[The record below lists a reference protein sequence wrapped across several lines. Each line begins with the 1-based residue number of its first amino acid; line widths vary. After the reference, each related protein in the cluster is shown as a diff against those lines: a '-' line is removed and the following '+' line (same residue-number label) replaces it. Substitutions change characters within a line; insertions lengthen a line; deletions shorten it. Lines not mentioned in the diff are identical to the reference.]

1 MLAAAR
7 DGGHVKVQVFAL
19 DALARL
25 AASTDRTAAAN
36 LLGEADALA
45 PQVAHVVDEA
55 DRYDAAVARQ
65 RLR

>member
-7 DGGHVKVQVFAL
+7 DGGHVEVQVFAL

-25 AASTDRTAAAN
+25 AAGTDRTAAAN
-36 LLGEADALA
+36 LLSEADALA
-45 PQVAHVVDEA
+45 PQVTHVVDEA

-65 RLR
+65 RVR

>member
-7 DGGHVKVQVFAL
+7 EGGHVEVQVLAL

-36 LLGEADALA
+36 LLREADFLA
-45 PQVAHVVDEA
+45 PGVAHVVDEA

-65 RLR
+65 QLR